1 MSGGNAKTTL
11 VIVEGKGDR
20 DFLEFLYREWF
31 GKDKNIEFRACGG
44 KYRMKKA
51 FKKREGENKLEP
63 VLQGNI
69 LDREGMTLKI
79 IFDADNDLEKSK
91 ENIRKQLEELKVDP
105 RKTEIFLLPNDED
118 KGNLETLIENVATI
132 KEVIGCFKI
141 YRECIESIKESDR
154 YQDKVTIQSPGSK
167 EMIYAYFLSL
177 SCIEKPEDK
186 TSCKEGILGGKTYL
200 HNKDIIDTES
210 DYLKPLKTFLNPD
223 SINQ

>member
-1 MSGGNAKTTL
+1 MSSENAKTTL

-20 DFLEFLYREWF
+20 DFLEFLYRAWF
-31 GKDKNIEFRACGG
+31 GENKNIDFRACGG
-44 KYRMKKA
+44 RDRMKKA
-51 FKKREGENKLEP
+51 FKKREGENKLEL

-69 LDREGMTLKI
+69 LDQEGMTLKI

-105 RKTEIFLLPNDED
+105 QKTEIFLLPNDKD
-118 KGNLETLIENVATI
+118 KGNLETLLENVATI
-132 KEVIGCFKI
+132 QEVIDCFKK
-141 YRECIESIKESDR
+141 YRQCIESIKESNK
-154 YQDKVTIQSPGSK
+154 YKDKVTIQSPGNK
-167 EMIYAYFLSL
+167 EMVYAYFLSL
-177 SCIEKPEDK
+177 GCIKKSKGK

-200 HNKDIIDTES
+200 CNKDIIDTEG

>member
-31 GKDKNIEFRACGG
+31 GEDKNIEFRACGG

-69 LDREGMTLKI
+69 LDREGMTLKV
-79 IFDADNDLEKSK
+79 IFDADNDLVESK
-91 ENIRKQLEELKVDP
+91 KNIQKQLENLPEELKVEP
-105 RKTEIFLLPNDED
+105 QKTKIFLLPNNKD

-141 YRECIESIKESDR
+141 YRECIEKNKKSK
-154 YQDKVTIQSPGSK
+154 YQVTQNLKSPDNK
-167 EMIYAYFLSL
+167 DMIYAYLYSL
-177 SCIEKPEDK
+177 NCIRSISETKNRTK
-186 TSCKEGILGGKTYL
+186 SRTY
-200 HNKDIIDTES
+200 NKDIIDAES
-210 DYLKPLKTFLNPD
+210 DYLKPLKTFINPD